1 MQYKNLNTFKI
12 THEDGR
18 AEFLNAENAEK
29 AVANVDETLSPVVAL
44 LRTAKNVKTLVDELP
59 RTVTFTSVISGAEV
73 GLTPP
78 SGNIGSLATPASGT
92 IHVGDQITLQAI
104 PAKNYEFVEWQMDG
118 VKIGETSSMLFE
130 IPELEEGAES
140 VVFTAI
146 VKLADI
152 AWTSTIEPA
161 EASSSGCVAFPAS
174 GTIEAHGNLGL
185 IAVEADGYTFDHW
198 ERNGESIGTNKI
210 LDTTVSPLA
219 EGEAS
224 CVYTAVFTAE

>member
-18 AEFLNAENAEK
+18 AEYLNAENAEK
-29 AVANVDETLSPVVAL
+29 AVANVDETLSPIVAL

-59 RTVTFTSVISGAEV
+59 RTVTFTSVVSG
-73 GLTPP
+73 GT
-78 SGNIGSLATPASGT
+78 GSLATPASGT

-104 PAKNYEFVEWQMDG
+104 PDENYEFVEWQMDG
-118 VKIGETSSMLFE
+118 VKIGESSSMLFE

-152 AWTSTIEPA
+152 DWTSTIEPA
-161 EASSSGCVAFPAS
+161 EASSSGCVAFPPS
-174 GTIEAHGNLGL
+174 GTIEANGTLGL

-210 LDTTVSPLA
+210 LDTTVTPLA
-219 EGEAS
+219 EGETS
-224 CVYTAVFTAE
+224 CVYTAVFTNA